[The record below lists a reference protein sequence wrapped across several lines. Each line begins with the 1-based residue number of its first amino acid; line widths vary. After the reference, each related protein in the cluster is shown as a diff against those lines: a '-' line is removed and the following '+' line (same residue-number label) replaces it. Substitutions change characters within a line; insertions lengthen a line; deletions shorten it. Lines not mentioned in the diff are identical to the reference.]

1 MEKKN
6 TGLIIIVIV
15 LSVLVVGLSGYI
27 VYDKILSTS
36 NTTTNQKEA
45 SSIDTDNK
53 INKKYSVGDE
63 ITFNNEKWNVIKES
77 NESDDYVVVLKSTVL
92 DELTDKPYYNCP
104 AENDNGLNCNMQMS
118 NDYKNSVAK
127 KYFEET
133 YISKLGKENLKEV
146 NNYFIRLI
154 TIKEL
159 RELGCDTNNKCDKAP
174 SWLLSNTV
182 SWTMSHASDTP
193 TMDATKANVYAFGFD
208 SYAGST
214 DIQTL
219 GVGSAMSVR
228 PVINLLKSSIK

>member
-104 AENDNGLNCNMQMS
+104 AENDNGLNCNMQMW
-118 NDYKNSVAK
+118 
-127 KYFEET
+127 T
-133 YISKLGKENLKEV
+133 CRITRIS
-146 NNYFIRLI
+146 
-154 TIKEL
+154 
-159 RELGCDTNNKCDKAP
+159 
-174 SWLLSNTV
+174 
-182 SWTMSHASDTP
+182 
-193 TMDATKANVYAFGFD
+193 
-208 SYAGST
+208 
-214 DIQTL
+214 
-219 GVGSAMSVR
+219 
-228 PVINLLKSSIK
+228 